1 MGVRY
6 IVRGVDW
13 AAALELVRLGLPLPQ
28 VFEVYPD
35 DPGWEFAWDTVD
47 DIRECIRRRLV

>member
-6 IVRGVDW
+6 IVRSVDW

-35 DPGWEFAWDTVD
+35 DPSWEFAWDTVD
-47 DIRECIRRRLV
+47 DIRECVRRRLV